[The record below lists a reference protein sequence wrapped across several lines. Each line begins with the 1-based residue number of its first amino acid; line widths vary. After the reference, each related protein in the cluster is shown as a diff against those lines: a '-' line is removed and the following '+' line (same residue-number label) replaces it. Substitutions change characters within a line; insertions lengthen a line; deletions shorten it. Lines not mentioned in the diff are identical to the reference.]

1 MRNGIQKLETNCI
14 ADLPSLSLLNLNGN
28 NIQYVSS
35 DALRNLASS
44 WNPLKLSLSR
54 NNLTVLPAKFVD
66 MPYLE
71 RLSVKQSKIK
81 RIHPLAFSMTPRL
94 LSIDLSYNSLTE
106 FHNGTFNLSRDLP
119 IELFLDANMLETISG
134 GSFQKG
140 MTIRHLS
147 IIGNNLRHVDPN
159 LFTTAK
165 ILNFDASLNHL
176 TSLPRAL
183 ASPYQNYMMT
193 FKAISNQI
201 TSIPAGA
208 FNGKKSL
215 LSINLM
221 GNVVT
226 TIEPGAFQALGSLQ
240 QLNLIGNPLTTV
252 PSDVFQNLDGP
263 SIYLHCNQLSPF
275 PVITKNVTV

>member
-1 MRNGIQKLETNCI
+1 MGLVDCTGKIMSDGRLPDVESFPTNTSTYNFGDCGVNHVDYDYFLAFPTIAVIRGDNNHIREPFLVPPTTSLLYLSNNSLTTTSDFFNTSFSYNNLQEVDLSYNSISVLHSGAFKGLNHLKSLNLFNMRNGIQKLETNCI

-140 MTIRHLS
+140 MTIRHLY
-147 IIGNNLRHVDPN
+147 IL
-159 LFTTAK
+159 LF
-165 ILNFDASLNHL
+165 
-176 TSLPRAL
+176 
-183 ASPYQNYMMT
+183 
-193 FKAISNQI
+193 
-201 TSIPAGA
+201 
-208 FNGKKSL
+208 
-215 LSINLM
+215 
-221 GNVVT
+221 V
-226 TIEPGAFQALGSLQ
+226 
-240 QLNLIGNPLTTV
+240 
-252 PSDVFQNLDGP
+252 
-263 SIYLHCNQLSPF
+263 
-275 PVITKNVTV
+275 